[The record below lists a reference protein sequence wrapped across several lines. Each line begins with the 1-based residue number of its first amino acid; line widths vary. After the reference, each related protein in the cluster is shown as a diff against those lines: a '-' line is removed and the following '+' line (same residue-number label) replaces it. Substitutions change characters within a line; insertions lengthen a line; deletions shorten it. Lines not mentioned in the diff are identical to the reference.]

1 MTRFSSPVSALV
13 ICMDEADMIGQCLE
27 SVDFCAEIIVVDSGS
42 TDRTL
47 DVVQE
52 FIAKGYPIR
61 LFHNDWSGFPRQRL
75 FALDH
80 ARQPWCL
87 SIDPDERV
95 DDSLRQAIVA
105 ATRTANNGIDGWYI
119 RRRDWLKGY
128 GYAHRWVLHNRLLRL
143 FRREVATMD
152 LTSRVHESFVVP
164 GETRT
169 IESGVL
175 LHRREIS
182 VNDDLARAKTYSGLT
197 VATLVERG
205 KKPGLIRL
213 VLSPFGNFLKFYLA
227 KRYFLCGRH
236 GFIYSMSVMIYSY
249 ATEAKL
255 YEASQDKERA

>member
-1 MTRFSSPVSALV
+1 MTRFASPVSALI
-13 ICMDEADMIGQCLE
+13 ICVNEADMIGPCLE
-27 SVDFCAEIIVVDSGS
+27 SIDFCAEIIIVDSGS
-42 TDRTL
+42 TDGTIEC
-47 DVVQE
+47 VQGY
-52 FIAKGYPIR
+52 IARGYPIR
-61 LFHNDWSGFPRQRL
+61 LLHNDWPGFPRQRQ

-80 ARQPWCL
+80 ATQRWCL

-95 DDSLRQAIVA
+95 DDQLRQSIIT
-105 ATRTANNGIDGWYI
+105 ATRTASDSMGGWYI

-143 FRREVATMD
+143 FRREGATMD
-152 LTSRVHESFVVP
+152 LNARVHESFGVP
-164 GETRT
+164 GETST

-182 VNDDLARAKTYSGLT
+182 VEEDLARANTYSSLK
-197 VATLVERG
+197 VATLVDRG
-205 KKPGLIRL
+205 KKPGLVRL
-213 VLSPFGNFLKFYLA
+213 VLSPFGNFLKFYLV

-255 YEASQDKERA
+255 YEASQGNDPA